1 LAKKITEVEEYIFKN
16 KEVKVQ
22 ELMEVFKLSESTVR
36 RYINQLIADDKIK
49 KDYGYVTA
57 NINDNLV
64 NIKARIDYLS
74 EKKISIA
81 DLAQPHIK
89 DGDTIFVDS
98 GTTHMHLAEVIESK
112 HDLTIVTNNLLFA
125 IKVIDTDLDANLIMI
140 PGSVNKKT
148 ISATGD
154 AAIRFIDDFYFDKS
168 FITASGVSLE
178 NGLSNRTLPECDIKR
193 KIISRS
199 RLNFAL
205 VDDTKF
211 NQIYPFSFGDIGDF
225 DYLFT
230 NKKPDDKYIDYI
242 KTLKTKI
249 KWSD

>member
-1 LAKKITEVEEYIFKN
+1 MAKKITEVEEYIFKN

-22 ELMEVFKLSESTVR
+22 ELMDVFKLSESTVR
-36 RYINQLIADDKIK
+36 RYINQLLSHDKIQK
-49 KDYGYVTA
+49 EYGYVKA
-57 NINDNLV
+57 NINDNLI
-64 NIKARIDYLS
+64 NIKARIDHLS
-74 EKKISIA
+74 DKKIAISN
-81 DLAQPHIK
+81 LAEPYIN
-89 DGDTIFVDS
+89 DRDTIFVDS
-98 GTTHMHLAEVIESK
+98 GTTHMHLAEIIESK
-112 HDLTIVTNNLLFA
+112 KDLTVVTNNLLFA
-125 IKVIDTDLDANLIMI
+125 IKVIDTDLDVNLIMI
-140 PGSVNKKT
+140 PGSVNRKT

-154 AAIRFIDDFYFDKS
+154 AAMRFIDDFYFDKS

-199 RLNFAL
+199 RLNFAM

-230 NKKPDDKYIDYI
+230 NKKPDEKYIDYI
-242 KTLKTKI
+242 KTVKTKI
-249 KWSD
+249 KWS

>member
-1 LAKKITEVEEYIFKN
+1 MAKKITEVEEYIFKN

-22 ELMEVFKLSESTVR
+22 DLMQIFKVSESTVR
-36 RYINQLIADDKIK
+36 RYINQLIAEDKIT

-57 NINDNLV
+57 NIKDNLV

-74 EKKISIA
+74 DKKISIA
-81 DLAQPHIK
+81 NLAEPYIQ

-112 HDLTIVTNNLLFA
+112 SDLTIVTNNLLFA
-125 IKVIDTDLDANLIMI
+125 VKVIDTDLDADLIMI

-154 AAIRFIDDFYFDKS
+154 AAIRFIDAFYFDKA

-199 RLNFAL
+199 RVSFAL
-205 VDDTKF
+205 IDDTKF

-225 DYLFT
+225 DYLLT
-230 NKKPDDKYIDYI
+230 NKKPDDKYMDYI
-242 KTLKTKI
+242 KTMKTKI
-249 KWSD
+249 KWA